1 MEQEMKTIN
10 LEEILSK
17 HDKYND
23 ISVELK
29 SSILSAM
36 KEACE
41 QVLELA
47 SENGN
52 LKIYRENM
60 YIPNDNEMLIENE
73 YNYVEW
79 NSNGA
84 DYHVDV
90 TINKQSILDTINQI
104 K

>member
-23 ISVELK
+23 ISVELE

-36 KEACE
+36 KEACK
-41 QVLELA
+41 QTLELA
-47 SENGN
+47 SENAETTYMCSCGSIDFN
-52 LKIYRENM
+52 PTSDGWSCKVCGKDPLPE
-60 YIPNDNEMLIENE
+60 IE
-73 YNYVEW
+73 V
-79 NSNGA
+79 
-84 DYHVDV
+84 
-90 TINKQSILDTINQI
+90 NKQSILDTINQI

>member
-1 MEQEMKTIN
+1 MHRIMSEKEMKTIN

-23 ISVELK
+23 ISVELE

-47 SENGN
+47 SENVDN
-52 LKIYRENM
+52 VIEKSEEDIYIVLAQE
-60 YIPNDNEMLIENE
+60 
-73 YNYVEW
+73 
-79 NSNGA
+79 
-84 DYHVDV
+84 
-90 TINKQSILDTINQI
+90 INNSILDTINQI

>member
-1 MEQEMKTIN
+1 MKIIN

-23 ISVELK
+23 ISVELE

-47 SENGN
+47 SENVDN
-52 LKIYRENM
+52 VIEKSEEEIYIVLAQEVN
-60 YIPNDNEMLIENE
+60 N
-73 YNYVEW
+73 
-79 NSNGA
+79 
-84 DYHVDV
+84 
-90 TINKQSILDTINQI
+90 SILDTINQI
-104 K
+104 E

>member
-1 MEQEMKTIN
+1 MKIIN

-23 ISVELK
+23 ISVELE

-47 SENGN
+47 SENVDN
-52 LKIYRENM
+52 VIEKSEEEIYIVLAQE
-60 YIPNDNEMLIENE
+60 
-73 YNYVEW
+73 
-79 NSNGA
+79 
-84 DYHVDV
+84 
-90 TINKQSILDTINQI
+90 INNSILDTINQI
-104 K
+104 E

>member
-1 MEQEMKTIN
+1 MKTIN

-23 ISVELK
+23 ISEELE

-47 SENGN
+47 SENVDN
-52 LKIYRENM
+52 VIEKSEEEV
-60 YIPNDNEMLIENE
+60 YIVLAQE
-73 YNYVEW
+73 
-79 NSNGA
+79 
-84 DYHVDV
+84 
-90 TINKQSILDTINQI
+90 INNSILDTINQI

>member
-1 MEQEMKTIN
+1 MSEQEMKTIN

-23 ISVELK
+23 ISEELEG
-29 SSILSAM
+29 SILSAM

-47 SENGN
+47 SENVDN
-52 LKIYRENM
+52 VIEKSEEDIYIVLAQE
-60 YIPNDNEMLIENE
+60 
-73 YNYVEW
+73 
-79 NSNGA
+79 
-84 DYHVDV
+84 
-90 TINKQSILDTINQI
+90 INNSILDTINQI

>member
-1 MEQEMKTIN
+1 MKTIN
-10 LEEILSK
+10 LEEILFK

-23 ISVELK
+23 ISVELE

-41 QVLELA
+41 QALELA
-47 SENGN
+47 AENGN

-79 NSNGA
+79 NANGA
-84 DYHVDV
+84 DYHVNV
-90 TINKQSILDTINQI
+90 TINNQSILDTINQI